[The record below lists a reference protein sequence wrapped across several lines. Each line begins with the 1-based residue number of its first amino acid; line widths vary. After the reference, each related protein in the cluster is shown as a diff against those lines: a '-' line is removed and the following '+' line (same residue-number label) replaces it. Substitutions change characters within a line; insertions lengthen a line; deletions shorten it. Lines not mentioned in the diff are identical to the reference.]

1 MGEGYVRGCGQELE
15 LGVRCFRVSG
25 FEVRVRKQGSGV
37 KRLDKGAA
45 WRARWARG
53 WRDTTGLIRVRV
65 RVRARVRLGLG
76 FRGKDRLRA
85 RARARV
91 RVRV

>member
-1 MGEGYVRGCGQELE
+1 M
-15 LGVRCFRVSG
+15 LGVL
-25 FEVRVRKQGSGV
+25 GSKLGLGNRGAGV
-37 KRLDKGAA
+37 KALDKGAA

-65 RVRARVRLGLG
+65 RVRVRVRLGLG